1 MHRSIEAFFNNPV
14 NQIYTQ
20 TTTDKEGKTT
30 YKADMSGF
38 ERYKN
43 MMTESY
49 GGMSG
54 YMPDVGKFAESTIS
68 GDTGKL
74 AKQFFTKRGTTMGAE
89 INKVIP
95 GTDEFFL
102 NAVSQSINESADAR
116 RIKGTNNIPIITPPI
131 EDLNDGGSMLDFSSL
146 PSSPANDKSTTLRNE
161 LPSCSLNS
169 SDSNK
174 CDTLGMLMT

>member
-1 MHRSIEAFFNNPV
+1 
-14 NQIYTQ
+14 
-20 TTTDKEGKTT
+20 
-30 YKADMSGF
+30 
-38 ERYKN
+38 
-43 MMTESY
+43 
-49 GGMSG
+49 
-54 YMPDVGKFAESTIS
+54 
-68 GDTGKL
+68 
-74 AKQFFTKRGTTMGAE
+74 MGAE
-89 INKVIP
+89 INKNIP

-102 NAVSQSINESADAR
+102 NAVSQSINESVDAR
-116 RIKGTNNIPIITPPI
+116 RIKGTNNIPTITPPI